1 MGTKRSILV
10 ESSGVP
16 LAVVIAGANTHDVKL
31 LEKTLDAV
39 IITRPE
45 VTEHAPQHLC
55 ADAAYTGAPAAETMN
70 ERMYTPHVRSRGE
83 EKTEKQEGKRARRW
97 VVEVTFSWFNRFRK
111 LLVRWEKKEENYL
124 ALLHFACAIIVW
136 RKLLPVHR

>member
-16 LAVVIAGANTHDVKL
+16 IAVVISGANTHDVKL
-31 LEKTLDAV
+31 LEKTLDAI

-45 VTEHAPQHLC
+45 VTEHTPQHLC
-55 ADAAYTGAPAAETMN
+55 ADAAYTGIPAAEAMS
-70 ERMYTPHVRSRGE
+70 ERMYTPHVHSRGE
-83 EKTEKQEGKRARRW
+83 ETAEKQEGKKARRW

-111 LLVRWEKKEENYL
+111 LLVRWEKKEKNYL
-124 ALLHFACAIIVW
+124 ALVHFACAIIVW
-136 RKLLPVHR
+136 RKIIPVHR

>member
-16 LAVVIAGANTHDVKL
+16 LAVVISGANTHDVKL

-55 ADAAYTGAPAAETMN
+55 ADAAYTGTPADQAMS
-70 ERMYTPHVRSRGE
+70 ERAYTPHVRSRGE
-83 EKTEKQEGKRARRW
+83 EKAEKQEGKKARRW
-97 VVEVTFSWFNRFRK
+97 VVEVTFSWFNRFRR
-111 LLVRWEKKEENYL
+111 LLVRWEKKEKNYL

-136 RKLLPVHR
+136 RKLLQVHR

>member
-39 IITRPE
+39 IIARPE
-45 VTEHAPQHLC
+45 VTEHTPQHLC
-55 ADAAYTGAPAAETMN
+55 ADAAYTGVPAAEIMDA
-70 ERMYTPHVRSRGE
+70 RLYTSHVRSRGE
-83 EKTEKQEGKRARRW
+83 EKAEKQEGKRARRW
-97 VVEVTFSWFNRFRK
+97 AVEVTFSWFNRFRK
-111 LLVRWEKKEENYL
+111 LLVRWEKKEKNYL
-124 ALLHFACAIIVW
+124 ALLQFACAIIVW
-136 RKLLPVHR
+136 RKVLPVHR

>member
-10 ESSGVP
+10 ESGGIP

-45 VTEHAPQHLC
+45 ATEHDPQHLC
-55 ADAAYTGAPAAETMN
+55 ADAAYTGTPAAKAMSGCT
-70 ERMYTPHVRSRGE
+70 YTPHVRSRDE
-83 EKTEKQEGKRARRW
+83 EMSEKQEGKKPRRW

-111 LLVRWEKKEENYL
+111 LLVRWEKKEKNYL
-124 ALLHFACAIIVW
+124 ALLYFACAIIDW
-136 RKLLPVHR
+136 RKLLLVHR

>member
-10 ESSGVP
+10 KSNGVP

-31 LEKTLDAV
+31 LEKTLDAA

-55 ADAAYTGAPAAETMN
+55 ANAAYTGAPAAETMN
-70 ERMYTPHVRSRGE
+70 ERMYTPHVRFRGE
-83 EKTEKQEGKRARRW
+83 EKQKNRRAS
-97 VVEVTFSWFNRFRK
+97 EPD
-111 LLVRWEKKEENYL
+111 
-124 ALLHFACAIIVW
+124 AG
-136 RKLLPVHR
+136 